1 MLQLRVP
8 GYQIYILLELWC
20 YLVVMKFTQW
30 SVEFYSVK
38 LPRLSKHRL
47 TNKLYFS
54 FGELHLYFMSAFGI
68 TLPAF
73 CFFFKPNFLKNVKAY
88 LNHHLKI
95 QWFITV
101 SGTWKFSLFLCE
113 QFFLSIMTCPC
124 FFITVS
130 MVML

>member
-1 MLQLRVP
+1 MLIIHCRFLIKVMLDLINNSLFVLTVCSAEGPWVSNLYPLRTVMLTCS
-8 GYQIYILLELWC
+8 YEIHTVISRILFCQASET
-20 YLVVMKFTQW
+20 FQTQA
-30 SVEFYSVK
+30 V
-38 LPRLSKHRL
+38 

-95 QWFITV
+95 Q
-101 SGTWKFSLFLCE
+101 
-113 QFFLSIMTCPC
+113 
-124 FFITVS
+124 
-130 MVML
+130 